1 MTKPLFSVVTP
12 TYNRANLIARV
23 FDSLQSQT
31 LTDFEWI
38 VIDDG
43 STDDTE
49 LVVSKMKNQAKFN
62 VKYVKTINQGKAKA
76 LNESLRHCNGVM
88 YLVFDSDDWCDSNAL
103 EVFNEEYK
111 KLKGLSVFNEYCSI
125 SCLKRY
131 ASGDVV
137 GDDYKKISKYG
148 DCYIGRLNKNIKG
161 DKWECL
167 FLDKLIGRYYPV
179 VNNEKYM
186 APSYLWLQLAGEG
199 YKTVFLNE
207 VLSTIEYQADGISS
221 NNLRHRYQSSK
232 STCIYYKD
240 SFLLSKL
247 NCRVRSR
254 FYINYIRFSKGAG
267 LAVKFNVLFFH
278 LYFLGLI
285 LYRLDAFKLRKSP
298 AF

>member
-1 MTKPLFSVVTP
+1 MVKPIFSVVTP

-31 LTDFEWI
+31 FTDFEWI

-49 LVVSKMKNQAKFN
+49 LVVSKMKSQAKFN
-62 VKYVKTINQGKAKA
+62 VRYVKTINQGKAKA

-111 KLKGLSVFNEYCSI
+111 KLKELSVFNEYCSI

-137 GDDYKKISKYG
+137 GDDYKEISKYG
-148 DCYIGRLNKNIKG
+148 DSYIGRVNKNIKG

-167 FLDKLIGRYYPV
+167 FFDKLIGRYYPV

-186 APSYLWLQLAGEG
+186 APGYLWLQLASEG
-199 YKTVFLNE
+199 YKTVFLDMA
-207 VLSTIEYQADGISS
+207 LSTIEYQNDGISK
-221 NNLRHRYQSSK
+221 NNLKYRYK
-232 STCIYYKD
+232 NPMSTYLYYKNC
-240 SFLLSKL
+240 FLLKGLSYRAK
-247 NCRVRSR
+247 SR
-254 FYINYIRFSKGAG
+254 YYINFVRFSKPAG
-267 LAVKFNVLFFH
+267 VMVDYELRFFH
-278 LYFLGLI
+278 LYLVGVV
-285 LYRLDAFKLRKSP
+285 LYKLDCLKMKR
-298 AF
+298 